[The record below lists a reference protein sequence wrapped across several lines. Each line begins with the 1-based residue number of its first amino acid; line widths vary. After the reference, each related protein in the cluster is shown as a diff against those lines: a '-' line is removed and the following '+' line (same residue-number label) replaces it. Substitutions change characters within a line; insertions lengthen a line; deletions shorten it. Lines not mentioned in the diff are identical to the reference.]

1 MRRLTVV
8 ALVVAL
14 LLSGWAGYSWMVF
27 TDQPDRR
34 TVVMAGEEVAPGGQA
49 AAHVVVTDPNSG
61 ERLED
66 AGVTLYLETENGSER
81 ERVASGRTGPDG
93 SYTAEFEAPDETGTH
108 RLVVVSEDGGVSDE
122 VETTVT
128 VDRSY
133 SIVVE
138 TDRPIYR
145 PGDDVHV
152 RGVVRNRGGD
162 AADGTAR
169 VEITGPNANRLFSRE
184 VSLNEYGT
192 GNITFPISSEA
203 PPGRYRVKVSYDGE
217 TRTRTVT
224 VREYEKP
231 RFDVGFSPEE
241 SYYRPGERVRATVD
255 AEYFFGEPVTNG
267 TVTVEGMG
275 YVGDLRSFDTVTTTT
290 DESGVATVDLRLPDY
305 FAGLPSEG
313 GKGLAVVNV
322 SVTDEAGHTETV
334 TRKIPI
340 AQGELVLNAFTADGK
355 LSPGVPNT
363 VYVTAEYPDGRPA
376 STEVTVSTPDGQRTV
391 ETNQYGVG
399 TFTYTP
405 DGNDDRRVRL
415 RAREGGENVRNT
427 VYFEL
432 ERGNRIATTVD
443 RGVYDVGDTLT
454 GRVYV
459 GKDAGTVFLDV
470 VGEDG
475 TVTTKTLTVENGSA
489 EFSLAVT
496 PAMTGNV
503 RVRAWSIFRNNRV
516 GADARTV
523 LVRPEG
529 EVNVTLAANESTY
542 RPGDPATLTV
552 RTTRNGSPVSAA
564 VGVDVVDESV
574 FAVEQ
579 RRQGLAAAHFEME
592 EELTQPRLFVHN
604 YSAQKLREPAA
615 SEDERLAQRASVSR
629 LSARPGGTAGDSYQQ
644 GLERIERR
652 QSNVRG
658 ANGHLWTLL
667 LVVLPLGTVGLGLR
681 RRDPREHL
689 ADVGTGGVMLIG
701 ALLGGIVLWV
711 VGFVVAL
718 ASAGLGLVF
727 LIGVLAGLVGIGAW
741 LDWNL
746 SDLGFQTVVGVAAG
760 AYLATLL
767 AGVGLAAAGWLEPV
781 VALHYWWAVVPAFL
795 LIPATFVGLGGDVRN
810 RLYKAAVVGIAIS
823 MVLTPVIGSAFVL
836 GIGQD
841 QQAGGVAEERTTA
854 DMAGEGAGRGGDGGN
869 AAGTGDDG
877 GADDPQEVRQYFP
890 DTLASRT
897 VRTGPDGTAST
908 QLGMADT
915 ITTWRVSATASTRD
929 GDLGSARSSM
939 EVFQP
944 FFVKPSVPPALTKN
958 DTVTVPVSV
967 FNYENHTKTVEVS
980 LRDAGWYDVDAG
992 NATDTVT
999 VPPDSVRRAEFTITA
1014 RRTGEF
1020 PLTFVAVGEPAENAS
1035 LEAHATANRTTDAV
1049 RKSVTV
1055 APPGKTVTM
1064 ADSGRISG
1072 TERISA
1078 GIPDAAV
1085 ENSSKTVLRIYP
1097 GAYGQT
1103 VQGMERL
1110 LSMPTGCFEQTSSSL
1125 YPNVLVLRYMDQ
1137 TGQSNPEMRMTAERY
1152 IATGYQRLLTFETS
1166 TRGGYSLFGED
1177 PPNLVLTAYGL
1188 QEMSDMSEVYNVDE
1202 RKITD
1207 MQRFLADRQR
1217 SDGSWRSDGRLEYSL
1232 GVSGDELS
1240 TTAYVTWSLAHSG
1253 YEGPEVKRGA
1263 DYVRDELDVSAAD
1276 TATLAVA
1283 LNALASAREH
1293 PELQGRIADELESR
1307 AVVEDGTVHW
1317 ERNGDSEGYRY
1328 GDKGVLTTALVA
1340 NGLLESG
1347 RKAGLTNGA
1356 VDWIV
1361 EQKSGKGGWGSTQN
1375 TIMALRVLLAAQD
1388 GGEAETGT
1396 VTVER
1401 NGERVAALEV
1411 NETNRDEVRTI
1422 VLPADRGAND
1432 YRIEG
1437 PEESGLYYE
1446 LSTEYN
1452 APWEAVERRRD
1463 GGAIDMTVSYDRT
1476 NLTVDDTLELS
1487 GRITVSEGR
1496 VGTALVDL
1504 GVPPGFTVV
1513 EDSLDALVADGTI
1526 SRYEVR
1532 GRQIVLYAEDVAGT
1546 REFSVRMRATQ
1557 PIEAQSGSA
1566 RVYDYYDPEEESVEA
1581 PVTIHVSPNDGGP
1594 TGDRSDGTTGNET
1607 VVGNGT
1613 EPGPSGNGTD
1623 GDLAGPSRPAGDRAI
1638 GTGSGIESGP
1648 SRALRGALEG

>member
-1 MRRLTVV
+1 VRRLTVV
-8 ALVVAL
+8 AVVVAL

-27 TDQPDRR
+27 TDEPDRR
-34 TVVMAGEEVAPGGQA
+34 TVVMAGEEVAPGGQT
-49 AAHVVVTDPNSG
+49 AAHVVVTDPDSG

-66 AGVTLYLETENGSER
+66 AAVTLYLEAENGSER

-93 SYTAEFEAPDETGTH
+93 SYTAEFEAPEETGTH
-108 RLVVVSEDGGVSDE
+108 TLVAVSEDDGASDE

-152 RGVVRNRGGD
+152 RGIVRHRGGE
-162 AADGTAR
+162 AADGSAT
-169 VEITGPNANRLFSRE
+169 VEITGPNGNRLFSRE
-184 VSLNEYGT
+184 VALNEYGT
-192 GNITFPISSEA
+192 GNVTFPVSSEA
-203 PPGRYRVKVSYDGE
+203 PPGRYRVKVHYDGE
-217 TRTRTVT
+217 TRVRTVS

-241 SYYRPGERVRATVD
+241 SYYRPGQRVRATVD
-255 AEYFFGEPVTNG
+255 AEYFFGEPVSNA

-275 YVGDLRSFDTVTTTT
+275 YVGDLRSFDAVEATT
-290 DESGVATVDLRLPDY
+290 DEAGVATVDLRLPDY

-322 SVTDEAGHTETV
+322 SVTDEAGHTETI

-340 AQGELVLNAFTADGK
+340 AQQELVLNAFTADGK

-376 STEVTVSTPDGQRTV
+376 STEVTVDTSDGRRTV
-391 ETNQYGVG
+391 ETNEYGVA

-405 DGNDDRRVRL
+405 QGDADQRVRL
-415 RAREGGENVRNT
+415 SSTEGGENVQET

-459 GKDAGTVFLDV
+459 GKESGTVFLDV
-470 VGEDG
+470 VGQDG
-475 TVTTKTLTVENGSA
+475 TVTTETLTVENGSA
-489 EFSLAVT
+489 RFSLAVT
-496 PAMTGNV
+496 PSMTGNV

-529 EVNVTLAANESTY
+529 EVDVSIEANQSTY
-542 RPGDPATLTV
+542 RPGDPATLRV

-564 VGVDVVDESV
+564 VGVNVVDESV

-579 RRQGLAAAHFEME
+579 RRQGLAAAHFQME

-604 YSAQKLREPAA
+604 YSAEKMQDPPT

-629 LSARPGGTAGDSYQQ
+629 LSARPGGTAGDSYEQ
-644 GLERIERR
+644 GLQRIERR
-652 QSNVRG
+652 QSETRG
-658 ANGHLWTLL
+658 ANAHIWTLL
-667 LVVLPLGTVGLGLR
+667 LVIVPLGTVGLGLR
-681 RRDPREHL
+681 RRDPLEHL
-689 ADVGTGGVMLIG
+689 ADVGTGGVLLIG
-701 ALLGGIVLWV
+701 AVLGGVALWI
-711 VGFVVAL
+711 VGFFL
-718 ASAGLGLVF
+718 AISSGGLGLLF
-727 LIGVLAGLVGIGAW
+727 LVAVLAGLIGIGAW

-746 SDLGFQTVVGVAAG
+746 SELGFQTVVGAAG
-760 AYLATLL
+760 GVYLAVL
-767 AGVGLAAAGWLEPV
+767 AGGVGLAMAGWLDPEV
-781 VALHYWWAVVPAFL
+781 VVHYWWAVVPAFL
-795 LIPATFVGLGGDVRN
+795 LIPATFVGVGGDVRN
-810 RLYKAAVVGIAIS
+810 SLYKAAVAGMAVSLLI
-823 MVLTPVIGSAFVL
+823 TPVLGSAFVM

-841 QQAGGVAEERTTA
+841 QQAGAVAQDDAGDGVADEA
-854 DMAGEGAGRGGDGGN
+854 SLGGN
-869 AAGTGDDG
+869 DAGADG
-877 GADDPQEVRQYFP
+877 GADDPEEVRQYFP

-897 VRTGPDGTAST
+897 VTTGPDGTAST

-929 GDLGSARSSM
+929 GDLGSSRSSL

-944 FFVKPSVPPALTKN
+944 FFVKPSIPRALTKN

-980 LRDAGWYDVDAG
+980 LREAGWYQVDDG

-1014 RRTGEF
+1014 TRTGEF

-1035 LEAHATANRTTDAV
+1035 AEATARADRTTDAV

-1055 APPGKTVTM
+1055 APPGKTVTT
-1064 ADSGRISG
+1064 ADSGTISG
-1072 TERISA
+1072 TERVA
-1078 GIPDAAV
+1078 ADVPEAAV
-1085 ENSSKTVLRIYP
+1085 DNSTKTVLRIYP
-1097 GAYGQT
+1097 GAFGQT

-1125 YPNVLVLRYMDQ
+1125 YPNVLVLRYMER

-1166 TRGGYSLFGED
+1166 TRGGYSLFGND

-1188 QEMSDMSEVYNVDE
+1188 QEMSDMSEVYGVDE

-1217 SDGSWRSDGRLEYSL
+1217 SDGSWKTDGRLEYSL

-1240 TTAYVTWSLAHSG
+1240 TTAYVTWSLAHSD

-1263 DYVRDELDVSAAD
+1263 DYVRDEIDVSTAD

-1283 LNALASAREH
+1283 LNALAAAREH
-1293 PELQGRIADELESR
+1293 PELQGRIADELEAR
-1307 AVVEDGTVHW
+1307 AVVEDEGVHW
-1317 ERNGDSEGYRY
+1317 TRNGESEGYRY
-1328 GDKGVLTTALVA
+1328 GNKGVLTTALVT

-1347 RKAGLTNGA
+1347 RKPGLTNGA

-1375 TIMALRVLLAAQD
+1375 TIMALRVLVAAQD
-1388 GGEAETGT
+1388 GGEAKTGT
-1396 VTVER
+1396 VTVQR
-1401 NGERVAALEV
+1401 NGADVAALEV
-1411 NETNRDEVRTI
+1411 NETTRDEVRTV
-1422 VLPADRGAND
+1422 VLPAEPGEND
-1432 YRIEG
+1432 YRIQG
-1437 PEESGLYYE
+1437 PEDSGLYYE

-1452 APWEAVERRRD
+1452 VPWSTVERRSE
-1463 GGAIDMTVSYDRT
+1463 GGAIEMTVSYDRT

-1513 EDSLDALVADGTI
+1513 EDSLDALVADGTV

-1532 GRQIVLYAEDVAGT
+1532 GRQIILYAEDVSE
-1546 REFSVRMRATQ
+1546 RRNFSVQMRATQ

-1566 RVYDYYDPEEESVEA
+1566 RVYDYYDPDEESVEA
-1581 PVTIHVSPNDGGP
+1581 PVTIHVTPNDRHRG
-1594 TGDRSDGTTGNET
+1594 TGDRDQRTTGNET
-1607 VVGNGT
+1607 ADAS
-1613 EPGPSGNGTD
+1613 SGNETGADPGVSGTD
-1623 GDLAGPSRPAGDRAI
+1623 RTARRPAVLRDGLERAGPSNPGQLAQATNRAV
-1638 GTGSGIESGP
+1638 GG
-1648 SRALRGALEG
+1648 R